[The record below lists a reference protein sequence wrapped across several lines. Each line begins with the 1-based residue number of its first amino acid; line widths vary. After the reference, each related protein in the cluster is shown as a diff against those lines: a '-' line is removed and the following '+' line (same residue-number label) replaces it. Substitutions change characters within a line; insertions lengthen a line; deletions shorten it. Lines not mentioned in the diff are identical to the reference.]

1 MPRTPYTKPATAKT
15 SRSRKA
21 GLVFPVSR
29 MARHMR
35 QGRYSNRLS
44 GSAPVYLAAVL
55 EYLAAEVMEL
65 AGNAARDNN
74 RSRIVPRHLQ
84 LAIRSE
90 EELNRLLH
98 NVTLAASGVIPHI
111 HMSLLPKGAKDKDFE
126 EAAATGT
133 GTSTPKKK
141 REVTSSSKAR
151 KVATTTSTST
161 TSGASEEA
169 VATGTSAKEGEGP
182 GKYVWQYFDKT
193 WRNYD
198 GGASAIVEGVYQEYL
213 LNPDIDVRAVKS
225 GDWQY
230 QVDFTKMEQT
240 NIVHANHTARK
251 IRRHWQAA

>member
-1 MPRTPYTKPATAKT
+1 MARTKTAKIKT

-35 QGRYSNRLS
+35 QGRFSNRLS

-84 LAIRSE
+84 LAIRSD
-90 EELNRLLH
+90 EELNKLLH

-111 HMSLLPKGAKDKDFE
+111 HMSLLPKGTKEVEYE
-126 EAAATGT
+126 EP
-133 GTSTPKKK
+133 ST
-141 REVTSSSKAR
+141 
-151 KVATTTSTST
+151 TTTSRSPKKRKEASAPKSRKSSTAATATSAA
-161 TSGASEEA
+161 TSSEEP
-169 VATGTSAKEGEGP
+169 TTSAKEESSGTD
-182 GKYVWQYFDKT
+182 KHHWQYFDKT

-198 GGASAIVEGVYQEYL
+198 TAASDIVEGVYQEYL
-213 LNPDIDVRAVKS
+213 LNPNIDVRAVKS

-230 QVDFTKMEQT
+230 QVDFTKMTQT
-240 NIVHANHTARK
+240 NIQHANHTSRK
-251 IRRHWQAA
+251 IRRQA

>member
-84 LAIRSE
+84 LAIRSD

-126 EAAATGT
+126 EAGATST

-141 REVTSSSKAR
+141 REPTTTSSSKPR
-151 KVATTTSTST
+151 KAATTATTTSVT
-161 TSGASEEA
+161 SEEA
-169 VATGTSAKEGEGP
+169 ATGTSAKEGEGP

-193 WRNYD
+193 WRHYEA
-198 GGASAIVEGVYQEYL
+198 GASAIVEGVYQEYL

-240 NIVHANHTARK
+240 NIQHANHTARK

>member
-1 MPRTPYTKPATAKT
+1 MPRTTKGKPATAKT

-84 LAIRSE
+84 LAIRSD

-98 NVTLAASGVIPHI
+98 SVTLAASGVIPHI
-111 HMSLLPKGAKDKDFE
+111 HMSLLPKGAKDKEFD
-126 EAAATGT
+126 EAPAT
-133 GTSTPKKK
+133 TSTPSLTHKKK
-141 REVTSSSKAR
+141 RE
-151 KVATTTSTST
+151 ATTTSASKPRKAAAT
-161 TSGASEEA
+161 TSEAGASEEA
-169 VATGTSAKEGEGP
+169 TTTSSGKEGEGP
-182 GKYVWQYFDKT
+182 GKYAWQYFDKT

-198 GGASAIVEGVYQEYL
+198 AGASAIVEGVYQEYL

-240 NIVHANHTARK
+240 NIQHANHTARK